1 MYQDKKEPELQWRL
15 ARITYEL
22 AKKASAEEKAKMLEG
37 AFELVTTALE
47 IDDGNFAVHKWMA
60 ILLNEVSVLK
70 GLKEQ
75 IIQSVNVKKHIMV

>member
-1 MYQDKKEPELQWRL
+1 
-15 ARITYEL
+15 
-22 AKKASAEEKAKMLEG
+22 MLED
-37 AFELVTTALE
+37 AFELVTAALE
-47 IDDGNFAVHKWMA
+47 MDDGNFAVHKWMA